1 MQIYKLNKF
10 QRVKVVDK
18 SIVIQ
23 VNREN
28 LLLETIQIG
37 TQRQDW

>member
-18 SIVIQ
+18 SNVIQ

-28 LLLETIQIG
+28 LLLETTQIAM
-37 TQRQDW
+37 QRQDW

>member
-18 SIVIQ
+18 NIVIQ

-28 LLLETIQIG
+28 LLLETTQIAM
-37 TQRQDW
+37 QRQDW